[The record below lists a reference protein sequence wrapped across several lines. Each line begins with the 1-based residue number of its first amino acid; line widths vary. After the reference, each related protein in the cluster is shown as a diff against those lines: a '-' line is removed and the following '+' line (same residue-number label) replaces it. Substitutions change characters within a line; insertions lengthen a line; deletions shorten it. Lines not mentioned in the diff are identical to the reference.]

1 MNQHI
6 VLRIGVTLAAAA
18 WTLPALAQ
26 TVYTWDGDVS
36 DAWTVA
42 ANWQLSGGA
51 DPPGPPDSTI
61 RVEISTSAGNTPRV
75 DVGDAALAGEVRIGR
90 GAGAGVL
97 TIAGGTLTVSANR
110 FRVGADGTD
119 GNLGTLEMTGGTLS
133 TAFSLVTGSN
143 SRGQINMSGGL
154 IEVTGSG
161 QDFNMDE
168 TQPTAGSN
176 LAMSGGAITIVDV
189 FLVDQTA
196 TVNMSGGSIV
206 SQGDLRIRR
215 DAVVTVTGGLLE
227 TKDGLELGSGATPGG
242 SLFVNGGI
250 VRAAKLDAVPG
261 PTGFAEVNGAGL
273 LQFLNSLESIAA
285 VQGYIGSGYITTSG
299 PGLLVSIVDVSGVP
313 YTQVSAIPEPATATL
328 ASLCG
333 LMLVGAAR
341 RRKFA

>member
-110 FRVGADGTD
+110 FRVGADGTA
-119 GNLGTLEMTGGTLS
+119 GNLGTLEMIGGTFS
-133 TAFSLVTGSN
+133 TA
-143 SRGQINMSGGL
+143 
-154 IEVTGSG
+154 
-161 QDFNMDE
+161 
-168 TQPTAGSN
+168 
-176 LAMSGGAITIVDV
+176 AMSGGAITIVDV

-313 YTQVSAIPEPATATL
+313 YPQVSAIPEPDPRAERQRT
-328 ASLCG
+328 
-333 LMLVGAAR
+333 R
-341 RRKFA
+341 I